1 MILHYLK
8 VAVRSLLKY
17 KVQSLMSAVG
27 LAAGFVCFAL
37 SMIWIKYELT
47 YDNFHRGAERIY
59 MVSRKDIF
67 AEKGYSHYQAYPLA
81 EALRK
86 TFPEVEDAAAYT
98 YHQVSVE
105 VEGRKSDQ
113 MLLTTDSSFVRMFDV
128 RLLEGSWSFLQNTD
142 EVALT
147 EETAL
152 NLFGTKDVLGKPLTS
167 GGNELKISALVS
179 GWGKHS
185 NLHYDIMK
193 GVGQG
198 NEILT
203 WNYSM
208 FTVCHRLRE
217 GTDTEAFAAKLEQ
230 QNLNPNGGVSVKG
243 LRQEKLTRCHY
254 TLLKNENSIALT
266 YIQLFAAVGA
276 GVIFM
281 ALINYFSLMVTRIR
295 IRTREL
301 GLRVICGSS
310 KVGLSLMFGTELTVL
325 MLASGFL
332 GMVFIEW
339 AEPKF
344 CELSQVTEGVMTSAA
359 GYFVG
364 VFAVSLL
371 LAAFLIDRYTR
382 RSLITVL
389 QGNTRPAGRGISIH
403 QWGIGIQLFFTLLVV
418 FALSVLFLQLHYL
431 KTTDIGFERDGKATL
446 RFRNEAIVHALR
458 ELPYVHEVQE
468 NMFSLLPNYGGAS
481 IRLDDWE
488 EKASNQEPI
497 EVLVIDQDRTFLD
510 FYGIRLLAGHCRFDA
525 PDEIVINEAAA
536 KAFGWADPVGKK
548 AGLFTVTGVFKDVH
562 TSSPTV
568 PVKPMALIG
577 RRSDSRVK
585 VGGNVVIRFDENHAD
600 DLKAFYND
608 WMSEHMPQSAHTP
621 LRTANDC
628 YEDYLVSEYAL
639 SRLLVFVS
647 LVCIVISLF
656 GLYSHIVLACERR
669 RKEIAVRRVNGARVG
684 DILTLFVREYL
695 LLLSVASIVAFP
707 VGYVLMK
714 HWLERY
720 VEQTPTGWWVYA
732 GLFAGMALL
741 ILLCI
746 GRSVWKAAH
755 ENPAEVIKRE

>member
-37 SMIWIKYELT
+37 SMIWIRYELT
-47 YDNFHRGAERIY
+47 YDDFHRGAERIY
-59 MVSRKDIF
+59 MISRKDIF
-67 AEKGYSHYQAYPLA
+67 AEKGYSHYQAYPLG
-81 EALRK
+81 EALRE
-86 TFPEVEDAAAYT
+86 TFPEVEDAAAFNNRT
-98 YHQVSVE
+98 VWVE
-105 VEGRKSDQ
+105 VEGRESARKFMEAD
-113 MLLTTDSSFVRMFDV
+113 TAFVRMFDV
-128 RLLEGSWSFLQNTD
+128 RLLEGSWSFLHNTD

-147 EETAL
+147 EEAAL
-152 NLFGTKDVLGKPLTS
+152 SLFGTREVLGKS
-167 GGNELKISALVS
+167 LKMGRDEQKITALIT
-179 GWGKHS
+179 GWGEHS
-185 NLHYDIMK
+185 NIRYDIMG
-193 GVGQG
+193 GVGKDDMV
-198 NEILT
+198 
-203 WNYSM
+203 WNVNI
-208 FTVCHRLRE
+208 FTVCLRLRE
-217 GTDTEAFAAKLEQ
+217 DVDAEAFAGKLEEHDF
-230 QNLNPNGGVSVKG
+230 NPDGGVWAKG

-254 TLLKNENSIALT
+254 TLLKDENSIALT

-301 GLRVICGSS
+301 GLRVVCGSS
-310 KVGLSLMFGTELTVL
+310 KAGLSLLFGTELTVL

-332 GMVFIEW
+332 GMTFIEW
-339 AEPKF
+339 TDPKF
-344 CELSQVTEGVMTSAA
+344 CELSQVTEGVMTSSA
-359 GYFVG
+359 GYFVLILI
-364 VFAVSLL
+364 VSLL
-371 LAAFLIDRYTR
+371 LAAILIARYTR
-382 RSLITVL
+382 RSLVTVL
-389 QGNTRPAGRGISIH
+389 QGNARPGGRGIGIH

-431 KTTDIGFERDGKATL
+431 KTTDIGFERDGKATFL
-446 RFRNEAIVHALR
+446 LSNEQMLHELR
-458 ELPYVHEVQE
+458 ELPYVHEVRE
-468 NMFSLLPNYGGAS
+468 DMFSLLPDYGGAS

-488 EKASNQEPI
+488 GKASNQEPI
-497 EVLVIDQDRTFLD
+497 EALVIDQDRTFLD

-525 PDEIVINEAAA
+525 PDEIIINEAAA
-536 KAFGWADPVGKK
+536 KALGWADPVGKK
-548 AGLFTVTGVFKDVH
+548 AGRFTVTGVFKDVH
-562 TSSPTV
+562 ATSPTV
-568 PVKPMALIG
+568 PVKPMMLVGRNNALG
-577 RRSDSRVK
+577 VK
-585 VGGNVVIRFDENHAD
+585 AGGMVVIRFDESHAD

-608 WMSEHMPQSAHTP
+608 WMTKHMPPQYHMP
-621 LRTANDC
+621 LRTANDF

-647 LVCIVISLF
+647 LVCVLISLF

-669 RKEIAVRRVNGARVG
+669 RKEIAVRRVNGAQVG
-684 DILTLFVREYL
+684 DILVLFVREYL
-695 LLLSVASIVAFP
+695 LLLSDASIVAFP

-720 VEQTPTGWWVYA
+720 VEQTPIGWWVYA

>member
-17 KVQSLMSAVG
+17 KVQSLISAVG

-37 SMIWIKYELT
+37 SMIWIRYELT
-47 YDNFHRGAERIY
+47 YDNFHRGADRIY
-59 MVSRKDIF
+59 MIYGNSILSKN
-67 AEKGYSHYQAYPLA
+67 GYSLTQAYPLA
-81 EALRK
+81 EALRE
-86 TFPEVEDAAAYT
+86 TFPEVEDAAAFNNRT
-98 YHQVSVE
+98 VWVE
-105 VEGRKSDQ
+105 VEGRESARKFMEAD
-113 MLLTTDSSFVRMFDV
+113 TAFVRMFDV
-128 RLLEGSWSFLQNTD
+128 RLQEGSWSFLHNTD

-147 EETAL
+147 EEAAL
-152 NLFGTKDVLGKPLTS
+152 SLFGTREVLGKS
-167 GGNELKISALVS
+167 LKMGRDEQKITALIT
-179 GWGKHS
+179 GWGEHS
-185 NLHYDIMK
+185 NIRYDIMG
-193 GVGQG
+193 GVGKDDMV
-198 NEILT
+198 
-203 WNYSM
+203 WNVNI
-208 FTVCHRLRE
+208 FTVCLRLRE
-217 GTDTEAFAAKLEQ
+217 DVDAEAFAGKLEEHDF
-230 QNLNPNGGVSVKG
+230 NPDGGVWAKG

-254 TLLKNENSIALT
+254 TLLKDENSIALT

-301 GLRVICGSS
+301 GLRVVCGSS
-310 KVGLSLMFGTELTVL
+310 KAGLSLLFGTELTVL

-332 GMVFIEW
+332 GMTFIEW
-339 AEPKF
+339 TEPKF
-344 CELSQVTEGVMTSAA
+344 CELSQVTEGVMTSSA
-359 GYFVG
+359 GYFVLILI
-364 VFAVSLL
+364 VSLL
-371 LAAFLIDRYTR
+371 LAAILIARYTR

-389 QGNTRPAGRGISIH
+389 QGNARPGGRGISIH

-446 RFRNEAIVHALR
+446 LLSNEQMLHDLR
-458 ELPYVHEVQE
+458 ELPYVHEVRE
-468 NMFSLLPNYGGAS
+468 DMFSLLPNYGGAS

-510 FYGIRLLAGHCRFDA
+510 FYGIRLLVGHCRFDA

-585 VGGNVVIRFDENHAD
+585 VGGNVVIRFDESHAD

-720 VEQTPTGWWVYA
+720 VEQTPIGWWVYA
-732 GLFAGMALL
+732 GLFAGMVLL

-755 ENPAEVIKRE
+755 ENPVEVIKRE

>member
-1 MILHYLK
+1 M
-8 VAVRSLLKY
+8 AVRSLLKY
-17 KVQSLMSAVG
+17 KVQSLMSAIG

-37 SMIWIKYELT
+37 SMIWIRYELT

-59 MVSRKDIF
+59 MISRKDIF

-86 TFPEVEDAAAYT
+86 TFPEVEDAAAFNNRT
-98 YHQVSVE
+98 VLVE
-105 VEGRKSDQ
+105 VEGREFARKL
-113 MLLTTDSSFVRMFDV
+113 METDTAFVRMFDI
-128 RLLEGSWSFLQNTD
+128 RLLEGCWSFLHNTD

-147 EETAL
+147 EEAAL
-152 NLFGTKDVLGKPLTS
+152 SLFGTREVLGKS
-167 GGNELKISALVS
+167 LKMGRDEQKITALIT
-179 GWGKHS
+179 GWGEHS
-185 NLHYDIMK
+185 NIRYDIMG
-193 GVGQG
+193 GVGKDDMV
-198 NEILT
+198 
-203 WNYSM
+203 WNVSI
-208 FTVCHRLRE
+208 FTVCHRLKE
-217 GTDTEAFAAKLEQ
+217 GTDAEAFAVKLEQ

-254 TLLKNENSIALT
+254 TLLKNKNSIALT

-310 KVGLSLMFGTELTVL
+310 KAGLSLMFGTELAVL

-389 QGNTRPAGRGISIH
+389 QGNARPGGRGISIH

-548 AGLFTVTGVFKDVH
+548 AGQFTVTGVFKDAH

-568 PVKPMALIG
+568 PVKPMVLVG
-577 RRSDSRVK
+577 KRNELKVK
-585 VGGNVVIRFDENHAD
+585 AGGMIVIRFDEKYAD
-600 DLKAFYND
+600 DLKAFYNN
-608 WMSEHMPQSAHTP
+608 WMTKHMPQWNHMP
-621 LRTANDC
+621 LRTANDF

-647 LVCIVISLF
+647 LVCVIISLF

-669 RKEIAVRRVNGARVG
+669 RKEIAVRRVNGAQVG
-684 DILTLFVREYL
+684 DILVLFVREYL
-695 LLLSVASIVAFP
+695 LLLSVASMVAFP

-714 HWLERY
+714 YWLERY
-720 VEQTPTGWWVYA
+720 VEQTPIGWWVYA

-741 ILLCI
+741 ILFCI

-755 ENPAEVIKRE
+755 ENPAEVVKRE